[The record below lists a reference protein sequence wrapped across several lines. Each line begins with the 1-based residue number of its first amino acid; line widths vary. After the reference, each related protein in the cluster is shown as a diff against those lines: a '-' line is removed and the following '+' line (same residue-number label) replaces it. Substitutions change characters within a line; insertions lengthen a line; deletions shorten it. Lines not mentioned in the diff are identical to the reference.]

1 METDFRSGFRVVIAF
16 VVVVSLSGHLALVE
30 SRRPKNVQVAL
41 QAKWTGT
48 PILLEAGYVP
58 FLPLWYIDFVL
69 FIIPYCI
76 RFYVI
81 L

>member
-16 VVVVSLSGHLALVE
+16 VVVLSLSGHLALVE

-58 FLPLWYIDFVL
+58 FYRYGTWILFFVL

-76 RFYVI
+76 
-81 L
+81 LST